1 MGHLMAKEK
10 KSMRRR
16 LESSVGNAS
25 LLPRRRRITLMIC
38 LVSCRVLMRLGLVG
52 LSQGDEYD
60 FDMGLLETAISTVRE
75 SGMSRRD

>member
-25 LLPRRRRITLMIC
+25 LLPRRRRITLMSMPC
-38 LVSCRVLMRLGLVG
+38 K
-52 LSQGDEYD
+52 LSGFDEAR
-60 FDMGLLETAISTVRE
+60 FGGAFA
-75 SGMSRRD
+75 RR